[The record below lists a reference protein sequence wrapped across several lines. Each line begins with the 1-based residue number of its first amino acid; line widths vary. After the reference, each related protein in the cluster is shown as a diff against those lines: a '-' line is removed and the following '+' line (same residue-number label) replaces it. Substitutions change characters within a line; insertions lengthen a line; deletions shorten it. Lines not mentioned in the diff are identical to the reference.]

1 MRGGSEFHCPF
12 DYADVGANVDGC
24 REAQPKSCRTSLAG
38 GVSAGCLGSMSRLQ
52 ITMSVIPY
60 GVTNIVARS
69 PPPVE
74 ILKISLFL

>member
-1 MRGGSEFHCPF
+1 MRGGGEFHCPF
-12 DYADVGANVDGC
+12 VYADVGVNVEGC

-52 ITMSVIPY
+52 IARSAIPHD
-60 GVTNIVARS
+60 VTNIVECS